1 VKIQILLSK
10 LRRLFTCTA
19 QGTATAST
27 TLGQARSIVQL
38 LELEPDGT
46 DLLFMGPTRVCA
58 CGNEVFHALI
68 WFNEEREIGGYFT
81 EMACAFCGSI
91 VRGVTPVDEEVF
103 ND

>member
-1 VKIQILLSK
+1 
-10 LRRLFTCTA
+10 
-19 QGTATAST
+19 
-27 TLGQARSIVQL
+27 
-38 LELEPDGT
+38 
-46 DLLFMGPTRVCA
+46 VCA